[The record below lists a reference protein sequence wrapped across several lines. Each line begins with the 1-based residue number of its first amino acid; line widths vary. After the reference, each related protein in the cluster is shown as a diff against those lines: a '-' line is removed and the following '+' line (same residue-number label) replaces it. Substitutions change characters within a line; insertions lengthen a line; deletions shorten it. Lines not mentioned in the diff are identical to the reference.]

1 MRIVVFGASGG
12 TGRELVR
19 QARAAGHH
27 VTAVVRSP
35 GALADAVVADIF
47 DPPSLVPL
55 LAGHDAVLSV
65 LGPRGRTATSVC
77 STAVAGITEAMAEAG
92 VRRIVA
98 ISAQPVL
105 RGGAGDSWWYRL
117 TARPLLRTIY
127 RHVYRDLER
136 MERILAAGDTDWTVL
151 RPPYLTD
158 DPPAG
163 RYRTAMDAN
172 VPGWSLARSDLARAM
187 LDALD
192 DPATVRRA
200 VGVGPN

>member
-1 MRIVVFGASGG
+1 MKIVVFGASGG
-12 TGRELVR
+12 TGRALVE

-27 VTAVVRSP
+27 VTAVVRAP
-35 GALADAVVADIF
+35 GDLADAVVADIF
-47 DPPSLVPL
+47 DPPSLIPL
-55 LAGHDAVLSV
+55 LTGNDAVLSA

-77 STAVAGITEAMAEAG
+77 STAVAGIIEAMAGAG

-105 RGGAGDSWWYRL
+105 RGGAGEPWWHRL
-117 TARPLLRTIY
+117 TTRPLLRTIY

-136 MERILAAGDTDWTVL
+136 MERTLSASDTDWTVL

-158 DPPAG
+158 DPPVG

-192 DPATVRRA
+192 HPATIRRA
-200 VGVGPN
+200 LGVGPN